1 MTTARSGAWYA
12 DLLNDNTKP
21 VDPSGRRSDAAAQTV
36 GQSRPTGA
44 PLLSGLV
51 RLLSHSHT
59 PDQSARVTGQVCG
72 GAMGRGCR
80 ARESRAGRGLFGGPS
95 APVTG

>member
-59 PDQSARVTGQVCG
+59 RPVSQSGRSGVRWGDGSRVQ
-72 GAMGRGCR
+72 GA
-80 ARESRAGRGLFGGPS
+80 ALFGGPS